1 MKGKE
6 RGKRMGRKSHRQQL
20 SFQAEARRDPAHIF
34 PSSHLYTSIQE
45 APWILEAHSLY
56 RYHGRGPTCHTRP
69 QMAWAEAP
77 PPKAVPP
84 PSWKPPY
91 QSQRGMSAC
100 LTRCCPARG
109 WWMQI
114 DSI

>member
-45 APWILEAHSLY
+45 APWFWRLTLSTDIMAGGPLVTLGP
-56 RYHGRGPTCHTRP
+56 RWHGLRRSHQKLCPH
-69 QMAWAEAP
+69 P
-77 PPKAVPP
+77 PGSPLTSHNGV
-84 PSWKPPY
+84 
-91 QSQRGMSAC
+91 C
-100 LTRCCPARG
+100 LRA
-109 WWMQI
+109 
-114 DSI
+114 